1 MSKFIIL
8 LVAGLLAI
16 SFTISADAKTV
27 VVKLTTQQVAN
38 VCGKQLQS
46 NAGSAGCSKS
56 CGQYLCDYNCKK
68 NGCVGQCL
76 TCPGTSRVIFPGL
89 ESKRVI
95 KNAVKSSQ

>member
-16 SFTISADAKTV
+16 SFTVSADAKTIL
-27 VVKLTTQQVAN
+27 VKLTTSQVAN

-46 NAGSAGCSKS
+46 GGGQVGCSKK
-56 CGQYLCDYNCKK
+56 CGQYACEYNCNKS
-68 NGCVGQCL
+68 GCSGQCV
-76 TCPGTSRVIFPGL
+76 TCPGQGRVIFPGL